1 MTTPT
6 EPPVPPGRPAA
17 ARPGR
22 KLGPVADNVGSAHR
36 AWLDPMRTAYL
47 ASGLTLN
54 ELSGRACFAKS
65 KISELLRG
73 VGLYPRWE
81 IILLLALELGMPN
94 WPLYRLWSQA
104 ALESHKSSEWI
115 NGCTDRT
122 TVTATHTTPP
132 LDHGAF
138 RELVENDY
146 ALYAQVFLDDDQRD
160 NAVDDTFDRLW
171 LSWNEALAHHDT
183 RRYAWNVCE
192 PPLWPE
198 PPTAMAGRNLAARL
212 STPSSCRTSP
222 IRPTTRTSSPKPSNS
237 SPRSA
242 ACPTAS
248 STSSCCVGCA
258 ASLTRPPPP
267 SWAHPWPPS
276 APTNAMPPASWTA
289 SSPRPAP
296 KGPPREPHRRTPLQ
310 SPPRP

>member
-1 MTTPT
+1 VTTPT

-81 IILLLALELGMPN
+81 IVLLLALELGMPN

-183 RRYAWNVCE
+183 RRYAWNVLRTTVMARA
-192 PPLWPE
+192 PHRDGRPE
-198 PPTAMAGRNLAARL
+198 LGGAAFDTVILQNLADPADYANELTETLELFTAISRL
-212 STPSSCRTSP
+212 PDRQLDVIVLRRLCGFTHE
-222 IRPTTRTSSPKPSNS
+222 
-237 SPRSA
+237 
-242 ACPTAS
+242 
-248 STSSCCVGCA
+248 A
-258 ASLTRPPPP
+258 ASALLGTSLATIRSDERHATRFLDSVISPP
-267 SWAHPWPPS
+267 STEGT
-276 APTNAMPPASWTA
+276 AP
-289 SSPRPAP
+289 
-296 KGPPREPHRRTPLQ
+296 
-310 SPPRP
+310 

>member
-1 MTTPT
+1 MTTPP
-6 EPPVPPGRPAA
+6 EPPVPPGRPAP

-54 ELSGRACFAKS
+54 ELSGRVRFAKS

-81 IILLLALELGMPN
+81 IVLLLAHELGMPN

-104 ALESHKSSEWI
+104 ALEAHKSSDWI

-122 TVTATHTTPP
+122 TATATPATPP

-138 RELVENDY
+138 RELVEGDY
-146 ALYAQVFLDDDQRD
+146 SLYAQAFLDDDQRD
-160 NAVDDTFDRLW
+160 IAVDDTFSRLW

-183 RRYAWNVCE
+183 RRYAWNVLRE
-192 PPLWPE
+192 TVMARTPHRDGRPE
-198 PPTAMAGRNLAARL
+198 LGGAAFDTVILHTLTDPADYANELTETLELFTAISRL
-212 STPSSCRTSP
+212 PDRQLDVIVLRRLCGFTHE
-222 IRPTTRTSSPKPSNS
+222 
-237 SPRSA
+237 
-242 ACPTAS
+242 
-248 STSSCCVGCA
+248 A
-258 ASLTRPPPP
+258 ASALLGASLATIRSDERHATRFLDSVIPPP
-267 SWAHPWPPS
+267 SPEG
-276 APTNAMPPASWTA
+276 T
-289 SSPRPAP
+289 
-296 KGPPREPHRRTPLQ
+296 TP
-310 SPPRP
+310 

>member
-6 EPPVPPGRPAA
+6 EPPVPPDRSAP

-22 KLGPVADNVGSAHR
+22 KLGPIAENVGSAHR

-54 ELSGRACFAKS
+54 ELSGRVRFAKS

-81 IILLLALELGMPN
+81 IVLLLALELGMPN

-104 ALESHKSSEWI
+104 AVEAHKSSEWI

-138 RELVENDY
+138 RELVESDY
-146 ALYAQVFLDDDQRD
+146 TLYAQVFLDDDQRD
-160 NAVDDTFDRLW
+160 EAVAAAFDRLW
-171 LSWNEALAHHDT
+171 LSWNEALASHDI
-183 RRYAWNVCE
+183 RRYAWNVLRATVMART
-192 PPLWPE
+192 PHRDGRPE
-198 PPTAMAGRNLAARL
+198 LG
-212 STPSSCRTSP
+212 
-222 IRPTTRTSSPKPSNS
+222 
-237 SPRSA
+237 SA
-242 ACPTAS
+242 AFDAVILQNLTDPADYANELTETLELFTAIS
-248 STSSCCVGCA
+248 RLPDRQLDVIVLRRLCGFTHEA
-258 ASLTRPPPP
+258 ASALLGTSLATIRSDERHATRFLDSVIPPP
-267 SWAHPWPPS
+267 STEGT
-276 APTNAMPPASWTA
+276 AP
-289 SSPRPAP
+289 
-296 KGPPREPHRRTPLQ
+296 
-310 SPPRP
+310 

>member
-6 EPPVPPGRPAA
+6 EPPVPPDRSAP

-22 KLGPVADNVGSAHR
+22 KLGPVAENVGSAHR

-54 ELSGRACFAKS
+54 ELSVRVRFAKS

-81 IILLLALELGMPN
+81 IVLLLALELGMPN

-104 ALESHKSSEWI
+104 AVEAHKSSEWI

-122 TVTATHTTPP
+122 IVTATHTTPP

-138 RELVENDY
+138 RELVESDY

-160 NAVDDTFDRLW
+160 EAVAAAFDRLW
-171 LSWNEALAHHDT
+171 LSWNEALASHDI
-183 RRYAWNVCE
+183 RRYAWNVLRATVMART
-192 PPLWPE
+192 PHRDGRPE
-198 PPTAMAGRNLAARL
+198 LAGAAFDTVILANLTDPADYANELDETLELFTAISRL
-212 STPSSCRTSP
+212 PDRQLDVIVLRRLCGFTHE
-222 IRPTTRTSSPKPSNS
+222 
-237 SPRSA
+237 
-242 ACPTAS
+242 
-248 STSSCCVGCA
+248 A
-258 ASLTRPPPP
+258 ASALLGTSLATIRSDERHATRFLDSVIP
-267 SWAHPWPPS
+267 
-276 APTNAMPPASWTA
+276 
-289 SSPRPAP
+289 
-296 KGPPREPHRRTPLQ
+296 
-310 SPPRP
+310 PPRPEGTTP